1 MKTVRMALNEA
12 RRLKMDTGVVVVGL
26 PCASF
31 SVMLLG
37 CTYLEVRRTS
47 VPVCPGFATTSVFST

>member
-1 MKTVRMALNEA
+1 MKTARMALNEA
-12 RRLKMDTGVVVVGL
+12 RRLKMDAGIAVVGL

-37 CTYLEVRRTS
+37 CTYLLYVLSSS
-47 VPVCPGFATTSVFST
+47 VPVCTGLPTAVF